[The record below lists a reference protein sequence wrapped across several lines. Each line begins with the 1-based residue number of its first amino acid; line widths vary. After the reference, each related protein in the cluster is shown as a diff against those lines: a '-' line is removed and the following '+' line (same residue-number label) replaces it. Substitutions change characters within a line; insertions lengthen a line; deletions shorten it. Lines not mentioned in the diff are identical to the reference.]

1 MEIGTHGHRSMISCE
16 IGNAGRYDLIIPFGW
31 WHNEHALKYIAD
43 STKWVFE
50 ESKCHHHME
59 DEAVADLFEWDETV
73 AYDKEAQYVGWSECD
88 EEGGVQLE
96 TLPKLYSQ
104 YKELFEERNA
114 KMLAPRRTFDQAINH
129 KDGAGPQWGLIY
141 PMSAHKLNEL
151 DKYLKKM
158 LAEGKVAESEYP

>member
-1 MEIGTHGHRSMISCE
+1 
-16 IGNAGRYDLIIPFGW
+16 
-31 WHNEHALKYIAD
+31 
-43 STKWVFE
+43 
-50 ESKCHHHME
+50 ME

-88 EEGGVQLE
+88 EDGGVQLE

-104 YKELFEERNA
+104 YKELFEEMNA

-129 KDGAGPQWGLIY
+129 KDGAGPLWGLIY